1 MMNKTVGL
9 RVRYADAPSAQFSLP
24 ATLSTNEIEITGQ
37 ANVVSEIDYLNLA
50 SISTK
55 NISVS
60 HNEFQRSVNIDRT
73 GAVSYTHLDVY
84 KRQGITTVSE
94 HFP

>member
-1 MMNKTVGL
+1 MQML
-9 RVRYADAPSAQFSLP
+9 RQRSFQLP

-73 GAVSYTHLDVY
+73 GVSLTDRAARTRDGNL
-84 KRQGITTVSE
+84 
-94 HFP
+94 